1 MLKFD
6 RNLSTFIRGSRVKG
20 YIMRRLKQYLERDYV
35 RRKASAVYQ
44 SRVDATVEACV
55 RQYPSIALLSL
66 CIKLFRTPRLRE
78 RGMRAAPQPT
88 THLHHYHHHPG
99 YRGINPS
106 SSSGARL
113 SLSLVPWFGDVSQ
126 NLYQK
131 GEGGGGLR
139 SSRRCESREK
149 APLTAGER
157 ERRRKALQEDGGDF
171 KNAEPRHISL
181 QTNNF

>member
-6 RNLSTFIRGSRVKG
+6 QNLSTFIRGSRVKG

-78 RGMRAAPQPT
+78 RGMRAAPEPT
-88 THLHHYHHHPG
+88 TTITTAASTTP
-99 YRGINPS
+99 
-106 SSSGARL
+106 RL
-113 SLSLVPWFGDVSQ
+113 SRHQPFFFLGLTSRSRPCFGDVSQ

-131 GEGGGGLR
+131 GAGGCGW
-139 SSRRCESREK
+139 
-149 APLTAGER
+149 APELAR
-157 ERRRKALQEDGGDF
+157 M
-171 KNAEPRHISL
+171 
-181 QTNNF
+181 

>member
-66 CIKLFRTPRLRE
+66 CIKLFCTPRLRE
-78 RGMRAAPQPT
+78 RGMSAAPEPT
-88 THLHHYHHHPG
+88 TTAANTTPG

-106 SSSGARL
+106 SSSPL
-113 SLSLVPWFGDVSQ
+113 SPSLSIFLSHYRPCFGDVSQ

-131 GEGGGGLR
+131 GECGWASELAR
-139 SSRRCESREK
+139 M
-149 APLTAGER
+149 
-157 ERRRKALQEDGGDF
+157 
-171 KNAEPRHISL
+171 
-181 QTNNF
+181 